1 MLKGKFYQS
10 ITYLIINYS
19 SFFNTLL
26 FSVTPQFKLII
37 KLLLMKTS
45 KLSKKKN
52 YHINQGN

>member
-10 ITYLIINYS
+10 IIYLIINYS

-45 KLSKKKN
+45 KLSKKKY